1 MCLKCVSE
9 KAPDRGTTCNDTGA
23 FMMNYLGCIEC
34 KSLQLVSTARQE
46 TEEDGEELLEFAHT
60 CQNCNH
66 KVATHKYT
74 FYVRDSFQEFSM
86 TCILCGRGAHSASV
100 MPNDPRQE
108 KFF

>member
-46 TEEDGEELLEFAHT
+46 TEEDGEELLEFART
-60 CQNCNH
+60 LS
-66 KVATHKYT
+66 
-74 FYVRDSFQEFSM
+74 SFGSGKAFNSRP
-86 TCILCGRGAHSASV
+86 TLFLFCR
-100 MPNDPRQE
+100 
-108 KFF
+108 